1 MIEQATQLLIGF
13 SVVAAALL
21 LIASV
26 SVYRIP
32 SRPWLSHLASAV
44 LLGGLAWLQWLHRGY
59 LLDGQSLFASRVYV
73 TLLFAVAPAF
83 YLCFRGA
90 LQPKAI
96 DSPIWLL
103 HFAPALV
110 APWMLAGSIAA
121 PLAFLLGAGYACH
134 LAILVFRLRGQR
146 RQFKLELSAFA
157 VFASIAVTILILGLL
172 APYVGARGFFL
183 GYAALI
189 GLAFAMAVYL
199 LLRFPD
205 LVGKAADAVARAY
218 AVSTLDKID
227 CTQALAR
234 LQRAMEVERIY
245 TDDTL
250 NLARTAEAVGLAPH
264 QLSELINTRFSMP
277 FPRYVRE
284 YRVRAAQAMLLA
296 EPKAS
301 VLSVGLAVGFTSQ
314 SNFYAAFREVT
325 GEVPGRFRKI
335 TETPTA

>member
-1 MIEQATQLLIGF
+1 MIEHAAQLLIGF
-13 SVVAAALL
+13 SIVAAALL
-21 LIASV
+21 LIAGAT
-26 SVYRIP
+26 VYRTP
-32 SRPWLSHLASAV
+32 PRPWLSHLAGVV

-59 LLDGQSLFASRVYV
+59 LLDGQPLFASRTYA

-90 LQPKAI
+90 LQPKAL
-96 DSPIWLL
+96 DSPLGLL
-103 HFAPALV
+103 HFAPAVV
-110 APWMLAGSIAA
+110 APWLLAGGIAV
-121 PLAFLLGAGYACH
+121 PLAFVLGVGYASR
-134 LAILVFRLRGQR
+134 LAALVFRLRGQR

-157 VFASIAVTILILGLL
+157 GFAAIALAILGLGL
-172 APYVGARGFFL
+172 AAPYLGARAFVL
-183 GYAALI
+183 GYATLI
-189 GLAFAMAVYL
+189 GLAFAMAVHL

-218 AVSTLDKID
+218 AVSTLDKVD
-227 CTQALAR
+227 CAQALAR
-234 LQRAMEVERIY
+234 LQRVMETERIY

-250 NLARTAEAVGLAPH
+250 NLARVAEAVALAPH

-284 YRVRAAQAMLLA
+284 HRVRAAQAMLLA

-325 GEVPGRFRKI
+325 GEVPGRFRKNAD
-335 TETPTA
+335 PAA